1 MKTVKKLVLAAAIL
15 PLTLATASAFAFG
28 GGKGHHKGG
37 PDDECGMGMDRGIFR
52 ELNLTDAQKEQLDS
66 MRQAGR
72 KEMKAQFKGKFADNQ
87 AERQAQHAKV
97 QALVLA
103 DTFDANAANELAKE
117 MAAKQ
122 AERRVQMLEKQHKML
137 SVLTPEQK
145 AKFVDLQNERMQ
157 ECGAKMHK
165 RFAEKADD

>member
-1 MKTVKKLVLAAAIL
+1 
-15 PLTLATASAFAFG
+15 
-28 GGKGHHKGG
+28 
-37 PDDECGMGMDRGIFR
+37 FR

-122 AERRVQMLEKQHKML
+122 AERRVQMLEKQHQML

-145 AKFVDLQNERMQ
+145 AKFVELQNERMQ
-157 ECGAKMHK
+157 ECGAKMH
-165 RFAEKADD
+165 